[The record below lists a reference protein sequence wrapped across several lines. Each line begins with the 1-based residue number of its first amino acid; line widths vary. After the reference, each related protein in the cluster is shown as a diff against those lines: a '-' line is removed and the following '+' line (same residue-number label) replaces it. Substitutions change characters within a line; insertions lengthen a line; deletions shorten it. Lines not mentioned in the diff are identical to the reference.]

1 MIQESGH
8 RMDLCH
14 IAEVLDIGS
23 RLHPLW
29 TRWGPRLCS
38 SRQGTTVRPCIAR
51 ATRAR
56 AHYSNSSRPTM
67 KPSRPWLR
75 RALRAPLRFWQ
86 GRWDRAVAAYLDCGF
101 FESGLRSSSF
111 GQARRS
117 FAEAAGFAVV
127 RCPVCKAEFHPTRR
141 PTSIDGYPL
150 RTRYRCVSG
159 LGYRLR
165 CLPFGMASWLSSLAT
180 RPDQF

>member
-67 KPSRPWLR
+67 KPSRPCCEERFER
-75 RALRAPLRFWQ
+75 RYVSGRGAGIVPWPPTSIADFLNPAFALRASART
-86 GRWDRAVAAYLDCGF
+86 
-101 FESGLRSSSF
+101 
-111 GQARRS
+111 RRS